1 MQHINR
7 SKVDMPRELPINRT
21 RNIGI
26 MAHIDAGKT
35 TLTERILFYTGKT
48 HKMGEVH
55 EGTAEMDWMVQ
66 EKERGI
72 TITAA
77 ATTCYWKNTLINI
90 IDTPGHVDF
99 TMEVER
105 SLRVLDSAIAV
116 FDGVAGVEPQSETVW
131 RQADHYHIPRICFV
145 NKMDRVG
152 ANFERCLEMIEKRL
166 GAAPLPIQIPLGSED
181 SFKGVIDL
189 VTMKAVLW
197 KDQQGLEIE
206 EVEIPEEMR
215 ETARKYREALIEAVA
230 EHDDAI
236 MHAYLEGQEP
246 EPAEIRAAIRTITG
260 STAMFPVLCGSA
272 LKNRGVQPVLDAV
285 VEYLPSPR
293 DVKPVN
299 GHDPSNPDVIIFRE
313 AGDKEPFS
321 ALVFKLMSDPY
332 VGKLSY
338 VRVYSGHIKAGEQVF
353 NVTTGKKERIQRC
366 LRMHANDRE
375 DIKELYTGDI
385 VAVVGLRSARTGDTL
400 SDESDPI
407 LLEKIDFPEP
417 VISVAIEPK
426 TKADRDKLDAA
437 LQRLED
443 EDPTFHVNSDQ
454 ESGQTLISGMGELH
468 LEIIVDRLTREFN
481 IHANVGKPQVTY
493 KETITRPADSEYRYE
508 KQIGGKDQ
516 FGHVVIRL
524 APAVPGTG
532 FIFKNSIKGSEIP
545 AEFIGDV
552 EAGLNDAM
560 QSGVLAG
567 YRMDDIEVELLGG
580 SYNEL
585 SSVPSAYRIAAGS
598 ALREGVRK
606 ASPTLMEPVMKLEV
620 VSPDEY
626 TGDVINDINSRRG
639 RIESIDIRGSL
650 KVIDAFV
657 PLSEVFGYA
666 TSVRSM
672 SQGRATHTLQVSHFE
687 AVPREITE
695 RVVGR
700 ITGVL

>member
-1 MQHINR
+1 
-7 SKVDMPRELPINRT
+7 MPRELPLNRT

-77 ATTCYWKNTLINI
+77 ATSCFWKNTIINI

-152 ANFERCLEMIEKRL
+152 ADFERCLDMIREKLHAR
-166 GAAPLPIQIPLGSED
+166 PLPLQIPMGLED
-181 SFKGVIDL
+181 AHRGVIDL
-189 VTMKAVLW
+189 VTMKALAWTDELGMEIQEVDMPADLAE
-197 KDQQGLEIE
+197 KAKHYRDALLE
-206 EVEIPEEMR
+206 
-215 ETARKYREALIEAVA
+215 TVA
-230 EHDDAI
+230 ENDDAV
-236 MHAYLEGQEP
+236 MHKYLEGIEP
-246 EPAEIRAAIRTITG
+246 DEQEIRNVIRKIT
-260 STAMFPVLCGSA
+260 TETVVFPVLCGSA
-272 LKNRGVQPVLDAV
+272 LRNKGVQPVLEAIVD
-285 VEYLPSPR
+285 YLPSPR
-293 DVKPVN
+293 DIKPVE
-299 GHDPSNPDVIIFRE
+299 GHNPKNTEEIITRE
-313 AGDKEPFS
+313 ASDKEPFCG
-321 ALVFKLMSDPY
+321 LVFKLMSDPY

-338 VRVYSGHIKAGEQVF
+338 LRVYSGHMKTGDQVF
-353 NVTTGKKERIQRC
+353 NVTTGKKERVQRC

-375 DIKELYTGDI
+375 DIKEVFTGDI

-400 SDESDPI
+400 ADENNPI
-407 LLEKIDFPEP
+407 LLEKMEFPDP

-426 TKADRDKLDAA
+426 TKADQEKLETA
-437 LQRLED
+437 LRRLEE
-443 EDPTFHVNSDQ
+443 EDPTFHVNSDP

-468 LEIIVDRLTREFN
+468 LEIIVDRITREFN
-481 IHANVGKPQVTY
+481 IQANVGKPQVTY
-493 KETITRPADSEYRYE
+493 KETITRTAESESRYE

-516 FGHVVIRL
+516 FGHVVIRME
-524 APAVPGTG
+524 PGQPGTG
-532 FIFKNSIKGSEIP
+532 LVFRNELKGEEIP
-545 AEFIGDV
+545 AAFIKDV
-552 EAGLNDAM
+552 EAGLADAM
-560 QSGVLAG
+560 QAGVIAG
-567 YRMDDIEVELLGG
+567 YKMDDVAVALTGG
-580 SYNEL
+580 SYNETA
-585 SSVPSAYRIAAGS
+585 SIPMAYRIAANN
-598 ALREGVRK
+598 AFKEGARK
-606 ASPTLMEPVMKLEV
+606 AGPALMEPVMKLEV
-620 VSPDEY
+620 VCPDEY

-639 RIESIDIRGSL
+639 RIENINIRGML
-650 KVIDAFV
+650 KVVDAFV

-672 SQGRATHTLQVSHFE
+672 SQGRATHTLQVSHYE
-687 AVPREITE
+687 IVPKEITD
-695 RVVGR
+695 RIIGR
-700 ITGVL
+700 MTGVYY

>member
-1 MQHINR
+1 
-7 SKVDMPRELPINRT
+7 MPRELPLNRT

-77 ATTCYWKNTLINI
+77 ATTCFWKNTIINI

-145 NKMDRVG
+145 NKMDRIG
-152 ANFERCLEMIEKRL
+152 ANYERCLSMIREKL
-166 GAAPLPIQIPLGSED
+166 NAAPLPLQMPLGIED
-181 SFKGVIDL
+181 GYRGIVDF
-189 VTMKAVLW
+189 VTMKAYEWTDELGMEVR
-197 KDQQGLEIE
+197 
-206 EVEIPEEMR
+206 EVEIPDDLKEKAR
-215 ETARKYREALIEAVA
+215 EYREALLEKVA
-230 EHDDAI
+230 EHDDAV
-236 MHAYLEGQEP
+236 MHKYLEGIEP
-246 EPAEIRAAIRTITG
+246 DEQEIRSGIRKITTET
-260 STAMFPVLCGSA
+260 SMFPVLCGSA
-272 LKNRGVQPVLDAV
+272 LRNKGVQPVLDAI

-293 DVKPVN
+293 DIKPVQ
-299 GHDPSNPDVIIFRE
+299 GHDPKKPEELLYRE
-313 AGDKEPFS
+313 ASDKDHFS
-321 ALVFKLMSDPY
+321 GLVFKLMSDPY

-338 VRVYSGHIKAGEQVF
+338 VRVYSGHMKTGDQVY
-353 NVTTGKKERIQRC
+353 NVTTGKKERLQRC

-375 DIKELYTGDI
+375 DIKEVYTGDI

-400 SDESDPI
+400 ADENNPI
-407 LLEKIDFPEP
+407 LLEKMEFPDP

-426 TKADRDKLDAA
+426 TKADQEKLDAA
-437 LQRLED
+437 LRRLEE
-443 EDPTFHVNSDQ
+443 EDPTFHVNADP

-481 IHANVGKPQVTY
+481 IQANVGKPQVTY
-493 KETITRPADSEYRYE
+493 KETITKPVESEQRYE

-516 FGHVVIRL
+516 YGHVVIL
-524 APAVPGTG
+524 MEPGLPGSG
-532 FIFKNSIKGSEIP
+532 FVFKNALKGDEIP
-545 AEFIGDV
+545 SEFIKDT
-552 EAGLNDAM
+552 EAGLVDAM
-560 QSGVLAG
+560 QAGVLAG
-567 YRMDDIEVELLGG
+567 YKMDDVTVTLVGG
-580 SYNEL
+580 SHNEL
-585 SSVPSAYRIAAGS
+585 TSVSMAYRIAANIAFKDG
-598 ALREGVRK
+598 ARK
-606 ASPTLMEPVMKLEV
+606 ASPTLMEPIMKLEV
-620 VSPDEY
+620 VCPDEY

-639 RIESIDIRGSL
+639 RIESINIRGDL
-650 KVIDAFV
+650 KVIDGFV

-672 SQGRATHTLQVSHFE
+672 SQGRATHTLQVSHYE
-687 AVPREITE
+687 TVPKEITD
-695 RVVGR
+695 RIIGR
-700 ITGVL
+700 MTGVL

>member
-1 MQHINR
+1 
-7 SKVDMPRELPINRT
+7 MPRELPLNRT

-77 ATTCYWKNTLINI
+77 ATTCFWKNTIINI

-131 RQADHYHIPRICFV
+131 RQADRYHIPRICFV
-145 NKMDRVG
+145 NKMDRIG
-152 ANFERCLEMIEKRL
+152 ANYERCLSMIREKL
-166 GAAPLPIQIPLGSED
+166 NAAPLPLQMPLGIED
-181 SFKGVIDL
+181 GYRGVVDF
-189 VTMKAVLW
+189 VTMKAYEWTDDL
-197 KDQQGLEIE
+197 GMEIR
-206 EVEIPEEMR
+206 EVEIPEDLKGKAR
-215 ETARKYREALIEAVA
+215 EYREALLEKVA
-230 EHDDAI
+230 EHDDAL
-236 MHAYLEGQEP
+236 MHKYLEGIEP
-246 EPAEIRAAIRTITG
+246 DEQEIRSGIRKVTTE
-260 STAMFPVLCGSA
+260 TAVFPVLCGSA
-272 LKNRGVQPVLDAV
+272 LRNKGIQPVLDAI

-293 DVKPVN
+293 DIKPVQ
-299 GHDPSNPDVIIFRE
+299 GHNPKKPEELLYRE
-313 AGDKEPFS
+313 ASDKEPFS
-321 ALVFKLMSDPY
+321 GLVFKLMSDPY

-338 VRVYSGHIKAGEQVF
+338 VRVYSGHMKTGDHVYNA
-353 NVTTGKKERIQRC
+353 TTGKKERLQRC

-375 DIKELYTGDI
+375 DIKEVYTGDI

-400 SDESDPI
+400 ADENNPL
-407 LLEKIDFPEP
+407 LLEKMEFPDP

-426 TKADRDKLDAA
+426 TKADQERLDAA
-437 LQRLED
+437 LRRLEE
-443 EDPTFHVNSDQ
+443 EDPTFHVNADP

-481 IHANVGKPQVTY
+481 IQANVGKPQVTY
-493 KETITRPADSEYRYE
+493 KETITKPVESEHRYE

-516 FGHVVIRL
+516 FGHVVIL
-524 APAVPGTG
+524 MEPGQPGSG
-532 FIFKNSIKGSEIP
+532 FVFKNALKGEEIP
-545 AEFIGDV
+545 SEFIKDV
-552 EAGLNDAM
+552 EAGLTDAM
-560 QSGVLAG
+560 QAGVLAG
-567 YRMDDIEVELLGG
+567 YKMDDVTVSLIGG
-580 SYNEL
+580 SYSEL
-585 SSVPSAYRIAAGS
+585 KSVSVAYRIAANIAFKDG
-598 ALREGVRK
+598 ARK
-606 ASPTLMEPVMKLEV
+606 ASPTLMEPIMKLEV
-620 VSPDEY
+620 VCPDEY
-626 TGDVINDINSRRG
+626 TGDVINDIKSRRG
-639 RIESIDIRGSL
+639 RIESINIRNDL

-672 SQGRATHTLQVSHFE
+672 SQGRATHTLQISHYE
-687 AVPREITE
+687 VVPKEITD
-695 RVVGR
+695 RIIGR
-700 ITGVL
+700 MTGAL

>member
-1 MQHINR
+1 
-7 SKVDMPRELPINRT
+7 MPRELPLNRT

-77 ATTCYWKNTLINI
+77 ATSCFWKNTIINI

-152 ANFERCLEMIEKRL
+152 ADFERCLDMIREKLHAR
-166 GAAPLPIQIPLGSED
+166 PLPIQIPMGLED
-181 SFKGVIDL
+181 AHRGVIDL
-189 VTMKAVLW
+189 VTMKALVWTDEL
-197 KDQQGLEIE
+197 GMEIQ
-206 EVEIPEEMR
+206 EVEIPADLADKAKQYR
-215 ETARKYREALIEAVA
+215 DALLETVA
-230 EHDDAI
+230 ENDDAI
-236 MHAYLEGQEP
+236 MHKYLEGIEP
-246 EPAEIRAAIRTITG
+246 EEQEIRSVIRKITG
-260 STAMFPVLCGSA
+260 ETAVFPVLCGSA
-272 LKNRGVQPVLDAV
+272 LRNKGVQPVLDAIV
-285 VEYLPSPR
+285 DYLPSPR
-293 DVKPVN
+293 DVKPVE
-299 GHDPSNPDVIIFRE
+299 GHNPKNTEQTITRE
-313 AGDKEPFS
+313 ANDKGPFCG
-321 ALVFKLMSDPY
+321 LVFKLMSDPY

-338 VRVYSGHIKAGEQVF
+338 LRVYSGHMKTGDQVY
-353 NVTTGKKERIQRC
+353 NVTTGKKERVQRC

-375 DIKELYTGDI
+375 DIKEVYTGDI

-400 SDESDPI
+400 ADENNPI
-407 LLEKIDFPEP
+407 LLEKMEFPDP

-426 TKADRDKLDAA
+426 TKADQEKLEAA
-437 LQRLED
+437 LRRLEE
-443 EDPTFHVNSDQ
+443 EDPTFHVNSDP

-468 LEIIVDRLTREFN
+468 LEIIVDRITRKFN
-481 IHANVGKPQVTY
+481 IQANVGKPQVTY
-493 KETITRPADSEYRYE
+493 KETITRMAESEFRYE

-516 FGHVVIRL
+516 FGHVVIRME
-524 APAVPGTG
+524 PGQPGTG
-532 FIFKNSIKGSEIP
+532 LVFKNELKGEEIP
-545 AEFIGDV
+545 AALIKDV

-560 QSGVLAG
+560 QAGVIAG
-567 YRMDDIEVELLGG
+567 YKMDDVAVALTGG
-580 SYNEL
+580 SYNET
-585 SSVPSAYRIAAGS
+585 SSIPMAYRIAANN
-598 ALREGVRK
+598 AFKEGARK
-606 ASPTLMEPVMKLEV
+606 AGPALMEPVMKLEV
-620 VSPDEY
+620 VCPDEY
-626 TGDVINDINSRRG
+626 TGDIINDINSRRG
-639 RIESIDIRGSL
+639 RIENINIRGML
-650 KVIDAFV
+650 KVVDAFV

-672 SQGRATHTLQVSHFE
+672 SQGRATHTLQVSHYE
-687 AVPREITE
+687 IVPKEITD
-695 RVVGR
+695 RIIGR
-700 ITGVL
+700 MTGVYY

>member
-1 MQHINR
+1 
-7 SKVDMPRELPINRT
+7 MPRELPLNRT

-77 ATTCYWKNTLINI
+77 ATTCFWKNTIINI

-131 RQADHYHIPRICFV
+131 RQADRYHIPRICFV
-145 NKMDRVG
+145 NKMDRIG
-152 ANFERCLEMIEKRL
+152 ANYERCLSMIREKL
-166 GAAPLPIQIPLGSED
+166 NAAPLPLQMPLGIED
-181 SFKGVIDL
+181 GYRGVVDF
-189 VTMKAVLW
+189 VTMKAYEWTDDL
-197 KDQQGLEIE
+197 GMEIR
-206 EVEIPEEMR
+206 EVEIPEDLKGKAR
-215 ETARKYREALIEAVA
+215 EYREALLEKVA
-230 EHDDAI
+230 EHDDAL
-236 MHAYLEGQEP
+236 MHKYLEGIEP
-246 EPAEIRAAIRTITG
+246 DEQEIRSGIRKVTTE
-260 STAMFPVLCGSA
+260 TAVFPVLCGSA
-272 LKNRGVQPVLDAV
+272 LRNKGIQPVLDAI

-293 DVKPVN
+293 DIKPVQ
-299 GHDPSNPDVIIFRE
+299 GHNPKKPEELLYRE
-313 AGDKEPFS
+313 ASDKEPFS
-321 ALVFKLMSDPY
+321 GLVFKLMSDPY

-338 VRVYSGHIKAGEQVF
+338 VRVYSGHMKTGDHVYNA
-353 NVTTGKKERIQRC
+353 TTGKKERLQRC

-375 DIKELYTGDI
+375 DIKEVYTGDI

-400 SDESDPI
+400 ADENNPL
-407 LLEKIDFPEP
+407 LLEKMEFPDP

-426 TKADRDKLDAA
+426 TKADQERLDAA
-437 LQRLED
+437 LRRLEE
-443 EDPTFHVNSDQ
+443 EDPTFHVNADP

-481 IHANVGKPQVTY
+481 IQANVGKPQVTY
-493 KETITRPADSEYRYE
+493 KETITKPVESEHRYE

-516 FGHVVIRL
+516 FGHVVIL
-524 APAVPGTG
+524 MEPGQPGSG
-532 FIFKNSIKGSEIP
+532 FVFKNALKGEEIP
-545 AEFIGDV
+545 SEFIKDV
-552 EAGLNDAM
+552 EAGLTDAM
-560 QSGVLAG
+560 QAGILAG
-567 YRMDDIEVELLGG
+567 YKMDDVTVSLIGG
-580 SYNEL
+580 SYSEL
-585 SSVPSAYRIAAGS
+585 KSVSVAYRIAANIAFKDG
-598 ALREGVRK
+598 ARK
-606 ASPTLMEPVMKLEV
+606 ASPTLMEPIMKLEV
-620 VSPDEY
+620 VCPDEY
-626 TGDVINDINSRRG
+626 TGDVINDIKSRRG
-639 RIESIDIRGSL
+639 RIESINIRNDL

-672 SQGRATHTLQVSHFE
+672 SQGRATHTLQISHYE
-687 AVPREITE
+687 VVPKEITD
-695 RVVGR
+695 RIIGR
-700 ITGVL
+700 MTGAL

>member
-1 MQHINR
+1 
-7 SKVDMPRELPINRT
+7 MPRELPLNRT

-48 HKMGEVH
+48 HKLGEVH

-116 FDGVAGVEPQSETVW
+116 FDGVAGVEPQTETVW

-145 NKMDRVG
+145 NKMDRIG
-152 ANFERCLEMIEKRL
+152 ADFKRCVDMIDRRL
-166 GAAPLPIQIPLGSED
+166 GAVPLPLQLPIGAED
-181 SFKGVIDL
+181 SFRGVIDL
-189 VTMKAVLW
+189 VTMKALVW
-197 KDQQGLEIE
+197 KDQMGLEME
-206 EVEIPEEMR
+206 ETAIPEEMGD
-215 ETARKYREALIEAVA
+215 TVGAYREALLEAVA
-230 EHDDAI
+230 EQDDDI
-236 MHAYLEGQEP
+236 MHRYLEGTEP
-246 EPAEIRAAIRTITG
+246 SAEEIRAAVRAMTG
-260 STAMFPVLCGSA
+260 SARIFPVLCGAA
-272 LKNRGVQPVLDAV
+272 LRNRGVQPILDAV
-285 VEYLPSPR
+285 VDYLPSPR
-293 DVKPVN
+293 DVKPVE
-299 GHDPSNPDVIIFRE
+299 GHDPNDPEAVLLRE
-313 AGDKEPFS
+313 AGDREPFS

-338 VRVYSGHIKAGEQVF
+338 IRVYSGHSKTGEQVY

-375 DIKELYTGDI
+375 DIKEIFTGDI
-385 VAVVGLRSARTGDTL
+385 VAVVGLRGARTGDTL
-400 SDESDPI
+400 SDEQHPI
-407 LLEKIDFPEP
+407 LLEKIEFPEP

-437 LQRLED
+437 LQRLEE
-443 EDPTFHVNSDQ
+443 EDPTFHVIMDP

-468 LEIIVDRLTREFN
+468 LEIIVDRITREFN
-481 IHANVGKPQVTY
+481 IRANVGKPQVTY
-493 KETITRPADSEYRYE
+493 KETITRPADSDYCYE
-508 KQIGGKDQ
+508 KQIAGKDQ
-516 FGHVVIRL
+516 YGHVVIHL
-524 APAVPGTG
+524 TPGEPGSG
-532 FIFKNSIKGSEIP
+532 FVFKNRLRGGEIP
-545 AEFIGDV
+545 PDFIPDI

-567 YRMDDIEVELLGG
+567 YRMDDIQAELVGG
-580 SYNEL
+580 SYNEV
-585 SSVPSAYRIAAGS
+585 SSIPAAYRIAAAM
-598 ALREGVRK
+598 ALREGTRK
-606 ASPTLMEPVMKLEV
+606 AAPTLMEPVMKLEV
-620 VSPDEY
+620 VCPDEH

-639 RIESIDIRGSL
+639 RIEGIDIRGNL

-672 SQGRATHTLQVSHFE
+672 SQGRATHTLQVSHYE

-695 RVVGR
+695 RIVGR
-700 ITGVL
+700 ISGVL

>member
-1 MQHINR
+1 
-7 SKVDMPRELPINRT
+7 MPRELPLNRT

-77 ATTCYWKNTLINI
+77 ATTCFWKNTIINI

-145 NKMDRVG
+145 NKMDRIG
-152 ANFERCLEMIEKRL
+152 ANYERCLSMIREKL
-166 GAAPLPIQIPLGSED
+166 NAAPLPLQMPLGIED
-181 SFKGVIDL
+181 GYRGVVDF
-189 VTMKAVLW
+189 VTMKAYEWTDELGMEVR
-197 KDQQGLEIE
+197 
-206 EVEIPEEMR
+206 EVEIPDDLKEKAR
-215 ETARKYREALIEAVA
+215 EYREALLEKVA
-230 EHDDAI
+230 EHDDAV
-236 MHAYLEGQEP
+236 MHKYLEGIEP
-246 EPAEIRAAIRTITG
+246 DEQEIRSGIRKITTET
-260 STAMFPVLCGSA
+260 SMFPVLCGSA
-272 LKNRGVQPVLDAV
+272 LRNKGVQPVLDAI

-293 DVKPVN
+293 DIKPVQ
-299 GHDPSNPDVIIFRE
+299 GHDPKKPEELLYRE
-313 AGDKEPFS
+313 ASDKDHFS
-321 ALVFKLMSDPY
+321 GLVFKLMSDPY

-338 VRVYSGHIKAGEQVF
+338 VRVYSGHMKTGDQVY
-353 NVTTGKKERIQRC
+353 NVTTGKKERLQRC

-375 DIKELYTGDI
+375 DIKEVYTGDI

-400 SDESDPI
+400 ADENNPI
-407 LLEKIDFPEP
+407 LLEKMEFPDP

-426 TKADRDKLDAA
+426 TKADQEKLDAA
-437 LQRLED
+437 LRRLEE
-443 EDPTFHVNSDQ
+443 EDPTFHVNADP

-481 IHANVGKPQVTY
+481 IQANVGKPQVTY
-493 KETITRPADSEYRYE
+493 KETITKPVESEQRYE

-516 FGHVVIRL
+516 YGHVVIL
-524 APAVPGTG
+524 MEPGLPGSG
-532 FIFKNSIKGSEIP
+532 FVFKNALKGDEIP
-545 AEFIGDV
+545 SEFIKDT
-552 EAGLNDAM
+552 EAGLVDAM
-560 QSGVLAG
+560 QAGVLAG
-567 YRMDDIEVELLGG
+567 YKMDDVTVTLVGG
-580 SYNEL
+580 SHNEL
-585 SSVPSAYRIAAGS
+585 TSVSMAYRIAANIAFKDG
-598 ALREGVRK
+598 ARK
-606 ASPTLMEPVMKLEV
+606 ASPTLMEPIMKLEV
-620 VSPDEY
+620 VCPDEY

-639 RIESIDIRGSL
+639 RIESINIRGDL
-650 KVIDAFV
+650 KVIDGFV

-672 SQGRATHTLQVSHFE
+672 SQGRATHTLQVSHYE
-687 AVPREITE
+687 TVPKEITD
-695 RVVGR
+695 RIIGR
-700 ITGVL
+700 MTGVL

>member
-1 MQHINR
+1 
-7 SKVDMPRELPINRT
+7 MPRELPINRT

-197 KDQQGLEIE
+197 KDQQGLEIV

-524 APAVPGTG
+524 APAVPGKG

>member
-1 MQHINR
+1 
-7 SKVDMPRELPINRT
+7 MPRELPLNRT

-77 ATTCYWKNTLINI
+77 ATSCFWKNTIINI

-152 ANFERCLEMIEKRL
+152 ADFERCLDMIREKLHAR
-166 GAAPLPIQIPLGSED
+166 PLPLQIPLGLED
-181 SFKGVIDL
+181 AHRGVIDL
-189 VTMKAVLW
+189 VTMKALTW
-197 KDQQGLEIE
+197 TDELGM
-206 EVEIPEEMR
+206 EMR
-215 ETARKYREALIEAVA
+215 EVEMPADLADKAKQYRDALLETVA
-230 EHDDAI
+230 ENDDAV
-236 MHAYLEGQEP
+236 MHKYLEGIEP
-246 EPAEIRAAIRTITG
+246 EEQEIRNVIRKL
-260 STAMFPVLCGSA
+260 TAETAVFPVLCGSA
-272 LKNRGVQPVLDAV
+272 LRNKGVQPVLDAIV
-285 VEYLPSPR
+285 DYLPSPR
-293 DVKPVN
+293 DIKPVE
-299 GHDPSNPDVIIFRE
+299 GHDPKNTEEAVTRE
-313 AGDKEPFS
+313 ANDKEPFC

-338 VRVYSGHIKAGEQVF
+338 LRVYSGHMKTGDQVY
-353 NVTTGKKERIQRC
+353 NVTNGKKERVQRC

-375 DIKELYTGDI
+375 DIKEVYTGDI

-400 SDESDPI
+400 ADENNPI
-407 LLEKIDFPEP
+407 LLEKMEFPDP

-426 TKADRDKLDAA
+426 TKADQEKLESA
-437 LQRLED
+437 LRRLEE
-443 EDPTFHVNSDQ
+443 EDPTFHVNSDP

-468 LEIIVDRLTREFN
+468 LEIIVDRITREFN
-481 IHANVGKPQVTY
+481 IQANVGKPQVTY
-493 KETITRPADSEYRYE
+493 KETITRTAESEFRYE
-508 KQIGGKDQ
+508 RQIGGKDQ
-516 FGHVVIRL
+516 FGHVVIRME
-524 APAVPGTG
+524 PGQPGTG
-532 FIFKNSIKGSEIP
+532 LAFRNELRGEEIP
-545 AEFIGDV
+545 EAFIRDV
-552 EAGLNDAM
+552 EAGLADAM
-560 QSGVLAG
+560 QAGVIAG
-567 YRMDDIEVELLGG
+567 YKMDDVAVALTGG
-580 SYNEL
+580 SYNEAT
-585 SSVPSAYRIAAGS
+585 SIPMAYRIAANNAFKDG
-598 ALREGVRK
+598 ARK
-606 ASPTLMEPVMKLEV
+606 AGPALMEPVMKLEV
-620 VSPDEY
+620 VCPDEY

-639 RIESIDIRGSL
+639 RIENINIRGML
-650 KVIDAFV
+650 KVVDAFV

-672 SQGRATHTLQVSHFE
+672 SQGRATHTLQVSHYE
-687 AVPREITE
+687 IVPKEITD
-695 RVVGR
+695 RIIGR
-700 ITGVL
+700 MTGVYY

>member
-1 MQHINR
+1 
-7 SKVDMPRELPINRT
+7 MPRELPLNRT

-77 ATTCYWKNTLINI
+77 ATSCFWKNTIINI

-152 ANFERCLEMIEKRL
+152 ADFERCLDMIREKLHAR
-166 GAAPLPIQIPLGSED
+166 PLPLQIPLGLED
-181 SFKGVIDL
+181 AHRGVIDL
-189 VTMKAVLW
+189 VTMKALTW
-197 KDQQGLEIE
+197 TDELGM
-206 EVEIPEEMR
+206 EMR
-215 ETARKYREALIEAVA
+215 DVEMPADLADKAKQYRDALLETVA
-230 EHDDAI
+230 ENDDAV
-236 MHAYLEGQEP
+236 MHKYLEGIEP
-246 EPAEIRAAIRTITG
+246 EEQEIRNVIRKL
-260 STAMFPVLCGSA
+260 TAETAVFPVLCGSA
-272 LKNRGVQPVLDAV
+272 LRNKGVQPVLDAIV
-285 VEYLPSPR
+285 DYLPSPR
-293 DVKPVN
+293 DIKPVE
-299 GHDPSNPDVIIFRE
+299 GHDPKNTEEALTRE
-313 AGDKEPFS
+313 ANDKEPFC

-338 VRVYSGHIKAGEQVF
+338 LRVYSGHMKTGDQVY
-353 NVTTGKKERIQRC
+353 NVTNGKKERVQRC

-375 DIKELYTGDI
+375 DIKEVYTGDI

-400 SDESDPI
+400 ADENNPI
-407 LLEKIDFPEP
+407 LLEKMEFPDP

-426 TKADRDKLDAA
+426 TKADQEKLESA
-437 LQRLED
+437 LRRLEE
-443 EDPTFHVNSDQ
+443 EDPTFHVNSDP

-468 LEIIVDRLTREFN
+468 LEIIVDRITREFN

-493 KETITRPADSEYRYE
+493 KETITRAAESEFRYE
-508 KQIGGKDQ
+508 RQIGGKDQ
-516 FGHVVIRL
+516 FGHVVIRME
-524 APAVPGTG
+524 PGQPGTG
-532 FIFKNSIKGSEIP
+532 LVFRNDLRGEEIP
-545 AEFIGDV
+545 AAFIRDV
-552 EAGLNDAM
+552 EAGLADAM
-560 QSGVLAG
+560 QAGVIAG
-567 YRMDDIEVELLGG
+567 YKMDDVAVALTGG
-580 SYNEL
+580 SYNEAT
-585 SSVPSAYRIAAGS
+585 SIPMAYRIAANNAFKDG
-598 ALREGVRK
+598 ARK
-606 ASPTLMEPVMKLEV
+606 AGPALMEPVMKLEV
-620 VSPDEY
+620 VCPDEY

-639 RIESIDIRGSL
+639 RIENINIRGML
-650 KVIDAFV
+650 KVVDAFV

-672 SQGRATHTLQVSHFE
+672 SQGRATHTLQVSHYE
-687 AVPREITE
+687 IVPKEITD
-695 RVVGR
+695 RIIGR
-700 ITGVL
+700 MTGVYY

>member
-1 MQHINR
+1 
-7 SKVDMPRELPINRT
+7 MPRELPINRT

-77 ATTCYWKNTLINI
+77 ATTCFWKNTIINI

-152 ANFERCLEMIEKRL
+152 ADYERCLSMIRERL
-166 GAAPLPIQIPLGSED
+166 NAVPLPLQMPLGIED
-181 SFKGVIDL
+181 SHRGVVDF
-189 VTMKAVLW
+189 VTMKAYIWTDNL
-197 KDQQGLEIE
+197 GTEILAE
-206 EVEIPEEMR
+206 EIPEEYR
-215 ETARKYREALIEAVA
+215 EKACKYRDALLELAA

-236 MHAYLEGQEP
+236 MHKYLEGVEPDAQEIK
-246 EPAEIRAAIRTITG
+246 EAIRKITA
-260 STAMFPVLCGSA
+260 SASAFPVFCGSA
-272 LKNRGVQPVLDAV
+272 LRNKGVQPVIDAIV
-285 VEYLPSPR
+285 DYLPSPR
-293 DVKPVN
+293 DIKPVE
-299 GHDPSNPDVIIFRE
+299 GHNPKELDEIITRE
-313 AGDKEPFS
+313 ASDKEPFCG
-321 ALVFKLMSDPY
+321 LVFKLMSDPY

-338 VRVYSGHIKAGEQVF
+338 MRVYSGHLKTGDQVY
-353 NVTTGKKERIQRC
+353 NVTTGKKERVQRF
-366 LRMHANDRE
+366 LRMHANDRA
-375 DIKELYTGDI
+375 DIKEVYTGDI

-400 SDESDPI
+400 AEEAHPI
-407 LLEKIDFPEP
+407 LLEKMEFPDP

-426 TKADRDKLDAA
+426 TKADQEKLDAA
-437 LQRLED
+437 LQRLVD
-443 EDPTFHVNSDQ
+443 EDPTFHVHADP

-493 KETITRPADSEYRYE
+493 KETITRPVDSEYRYE

-516 FGHVVIRL
+516 SGHVVIRME
-524 APAVPGTG
+524 PGGPGTG
-532 FIFKNSIKGSEIP
+532 FVFRNELKGGEIP
-545 AEFIGDV
+545 DEFIKDV
-552 EAGLNDAM
+552 EAGLSDAM
-560 QSGVLAG
+560 ESGVIAG
-567 YRMDDIEVELLGG
+567 YRMADITVTLTGG
-580 SYNEL
+580 SFDEAT
-585 SSVPSAYRIAAGS
+585 SIGIGYRIAAGS
-598 ALREGVRK
+598 ALKEGARK
-606 ASPTLMEPVMKLEV
+606 ASPSLMEPVMKLEV
-620 VSPDEY
+620 VCPDDY
-626 TGDVINDINSRRG
+626 MGDVINDINSRRG
-639 RIESIDIRGSL
+639 RIENITMRGSL

-672 SQGRATHTLQVSHFE
+672 SQGRATHTLQVSHYE
-687 AVPREITE
+687 IVPKEITD
-695 RVVGR
+695 RIIGR
-700 ITGVL
+700 MTGAFY

>member
-1 MQHINR
+1 
-7 SKVDMPRELPINRT
+7 MPRELPLNRT

-48 HKMGEVH
+48 HKLGEVH

-77 ATTCYWKNTLINI
+77 ATSCFWKNTIINI

-152 ANFERCLEMIEKRL
+152 ADFERCLAMIREKL
-166 GAAPLPIQIPLGSED
+166 HAVPLPLQIPMGTED
-181 SFKGVIDL
+181 AHRGVVDL
-189 VTMKAVLW
+189 VTMKALAW
-197 KDQQGLEIE
+197 TDELGNEIAE
-206 EVEIPEEMR
+206 AAIPAELAEK
-215 ETARKYREALIEAVA
+215 ARSYREALIETVA

-236 MHAYLEGQEP
+236 MHKYLEGE
-246 EPAEIRAAIRTITG
+246 EPAEQEIRDVIRKITAE
-260 STAMFPVLCGSA
+260 TAVFPVLCGSA
-272 LKNRGVQPVLDAV
+272 LRNKGVQPVLDAI

-293 DVKPVN
+293 DIKPVE
-299 GHDPSNPDVIIFRE
+299 GHNPKNTEEIVTRE
-313 AGDKEPFS
+313 ASDKAPFCG
-321 ALVFKLMSDPY
+321 LVFKLMSDPY

-338 VRVYSGHIKAGEQVF
+338 LRVYSGHIKTGDQVF
-353 NVTTGKKERIQRC
+353 NVTTGKKERLQRC

-375 DIKELYTGDI
+375 DIKEVYTGDI

-400 SDESDPI
+400 ADEFNPV
-407 LLEKIDFPEP
+407 LLEKMEFPDP

-426 TKADRDKLDAA
+426 TKADQEKLEAA
-437 LQRLED
+437 LRRLEE
-443 EDPTFHVNSDQ
+443 EDPTFHVNADPG
-454 ESGQTLISGMGELH
+454 SGQTLISGMGELH
-468 LEIIVDRLTREFN
+468 LEIIVDRITREFN
-481 IHANVGKPQVTY
+481 IQANVGKPQVTY
-493 KETITRPADSEYRYE
+493 KETITRGTESEYRYE

-516 FGHVVIRL
+516 FGHVVIRMEPGQ
-524 APAVPGTG
+524 AGTG
-532 FIFKNSIKGSEIP
+532 LVFKNELRGDEIP
-545 AEFIGDV
+545 AALIKDV
-552 EAGLNDAM
+552 EAGLGDAM
-560 QSGVLAG
+560 QAGVIAG
-567 YRMDDIEVELLGG
+567 YKMDDVAVSLIGG
-580 SYNEL
+580 SYNETA
-585 SSVPSAYRIAAGS
+585 SIPMAYRIAANN
-598 ALREGVRK
+598 AFKEGARK
-606 ASPTLMEPVMKLEV
+606 AGPALMEPIMKLEV
-620 VSPDEY
+620 VCPDEY

-639 RIESIDIRGSL
+639 RIDNINIRGML

-672 SQGRATHTLQVSHFE
+672 SQGRATHTLQVSHYE
-687 AVPREITE
+687 IVPKEITD
-695 RVVGR
+695 RIIGR
-700 ITGVL
+700 MSGIFY